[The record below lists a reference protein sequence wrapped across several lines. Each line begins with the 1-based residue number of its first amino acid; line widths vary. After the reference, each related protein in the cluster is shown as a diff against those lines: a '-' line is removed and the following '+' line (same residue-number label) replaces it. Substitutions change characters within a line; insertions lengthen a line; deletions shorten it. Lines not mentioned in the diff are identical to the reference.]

1 MKILVPLEQILDPA
15 GMMVNRKAGKVFV
28 NREVYMVNPVDTRA
42 LEAALKIKDA
52 TGAEVIAATAGPARA
67 EAALREARAVG
78 VDRAIRI
85 HDDRGDIPAPVGR
98 LYKALCETIGGIDL
112 ICAGDSALDSGVAIG
127 PALAEALGVAFLGN
141 AVECSVEGNVV
152 RIIRRDVLAP
162 TGRLHHAYEA
172 DLPAVVTFTR
182 DAPAPRYPHG
192 GAIIDSYRK
201 PDAVETWSMVDLG
214 LSETDAQPV
223 IVERGQSFPPE
234 REFGKEA
241 TIEEVVEKIWTYTTS
256 KP

>member
-1 MKILVPLEQILDPA
+1 MKILVLLKQILDPR
-15 GMMVNRKAGKVFV
+15 GVLVNRKAGKVFV
-28 NREVYMVNPVDTRA
+28 NREDYMINPADTRA

-52 TGAEVIAATAGPARA
+52 TGAEVIAATAGPTRA

-78 VDRAIRI
+78 VDRAILI
-85 HDDRGDIPAPVGR
+85 NDDRRDVPVEC

-127 PALAEALGVAFLGN
+127 PALAEALGVAFLAN
-141 AVECSVEGNVV
+141 ALECSVEGNVV
-152 RIIRRDVLAP
+152 RIVRKDGAVQ
-162 TGRLHHAYEA
+162 RLHSAYEA

-182 DAPAPRYPHG
+182 DAPALRYPHG
-192 GAIIDSYRK
+192 GAIIDSYRQ
-201 PDAVETWSMVDLG
+201 PDAIETWSLVDLG

-234 REFGKEA
+234 REFGKET
-241 TIEEVVEKIWTYTTS
+241 TIEEMAKIMNNEQ
-256 KP
+256 

>member
-1 MKILVPLEQILDPA
+1 MKILVPLKQILDPA

-52 TGAEVIAATAGPARA
+52 TGAVVIAATAGPARA

-78 VDRAIRI
+78 VDRAILI
-85 HDDRGDIPAPVGR
+85 NDDRRDVPADR

-141 AVECSVEGNVV
+141 AVECAVEGNVV
-152 RIIRRDVLAP
+152 RIIRRDSPA
-162 TGRLHHAYEA
+162 GRLYQAYEA
-172 DLPAVVTFTR
+172 DLPAVVTFIR
-182 DAPAPRYPHG
+182 DAPALRYPHG

>member
-1 MKILVPLEQILDPA
+1 MKILVPLKQILDPA
-15 GMMVNRKAGKVFV
+15 GLMVNRKAGKVFV
-28 NREVYMVNPVDTRA
+28 NREVYMINPADTRA
-42 LEAALKIKDA
+42 LEAALKIVEMLRRNVSDN
-52 TGAEVIAATAGPARA
+52 AEVIAATVGQARA

-78 VDRAIRI
+78 ADRAILI
-85 HDDRGDIPAPVGR
+85 NDDRRDVPAER

-127 PALAEALGVAFLGN
+127 PVLAEALGVAFLGN

-152 RIIRRDVLAP
+152 RIVRKDRAVQRP
-162 TGRLHHAYEA
+162 YSAYEA

-182 DAPAPRYPHG
+182 DAPALRYPHG
-192 GAIIDSYRK
+192 GAIIDSYRQ
-201 PDAVETWSMVDLG
+201 PDAVETWSLVDLG
-214 LSETDAQPV
+214 LSETDTQPI

-241 TIEEVVEKIWTYTTS
+241 TVEEMAKRMNNEQ
-256 KP
+256 